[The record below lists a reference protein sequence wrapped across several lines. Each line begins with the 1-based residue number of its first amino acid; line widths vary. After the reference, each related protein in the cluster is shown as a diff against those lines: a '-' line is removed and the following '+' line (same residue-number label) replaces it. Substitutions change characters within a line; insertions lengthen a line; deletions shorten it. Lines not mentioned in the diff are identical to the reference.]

1 MRTTKQ
7 VAILSFAVAVAAA
20 PSGADDRVPGSLR
33 MREQPRTRAPW
44 SANPL
49 GRRVAQAP
57 PDRAPGDAPDD
68 PAPTPPSPADPTPPP
83 PADPTPADPTTPP
96 PADPG
101 STPPDRSPPAPPPS
115 APPAKPPTTP
125 IPDGPTQ
132 PEVDGKSEV
141 ISVTGTT
148 VERQLF
154 TGRAPMTVITR
165 ADLAAA
171 GRATLGDILQS
182 MPAQSNAGNAQ
193 INAGGDGTTRINLR
207 GLGAPRTLVLLN
219 GRRVVNG
226 GPGAD
231 SAVDINA
238 IPLPVIERVE
248 VLKDGA
254 SAIYGADA
262 VGGVVN
268 LVTRSHFDGAEVS
281 LLTSTSQRGDG
292 TEYAASFVTGFAT
305 DDKHTFCVISGSY
318 QRHDPVFAGDR
329 AFSTFQRSYDF
340 STRTETRNTSLA
352 APSGRL
358 DVLSLGAGGMQPPGC
373 TSSLCKRTSDGG
385 WADFVEPSDL
395 YNEATASY
403 VYTPSKRYNVFL
415 AGGNRLTNHT
425 AVLLEVL
432 YQYRN
437 SDRQLSPVAFSADSP
452 ISQFNLYNPLGADI
466 GDYRRRM
473 VELGP
478 RQYIDHVGMLRIII
492 GLVGKLPGRL
502 EDWKYEVSQN
512 YGVTS
517 ASVGTRGQLL
527 KARMADALGPSML
540 DKDGNPVCVRTPGD
554 IATQI
559 KYRDPVGGGFLE
571 TPCVPLDLLAPSGT
585 IPRDQLRNVTFS
597 DAGQGGDRQR
607 SFLVTASGPIA
618 KLPNNGDISLAL
630 GGDYRS
636 ENGERF
642 PPEVARVANTS
653 DNVADVTQGKS
664 GIFEGYGEL
673 TIVPISRHDIARWVE
688 IDLGA
693 RALRHSR
700 FGRSL
705 TYKAGALFRTVHG
718 IAVRGTYATAFR
730 APSLFDRFG
739 GRTERNTTAE
749 DPCDSAPPSVAGGT
763 RTLDPMVQAQC
774 SAQGV
779 PVDSKLATSQQV
791 TVIGGNRN
799 LKAETAA
806 STTFGLVVEPPQVEG
821 LAVSI
826 DYWRIAIKSAIET
839 VGLHTIFANCYD
851 RGIQSYC
858 DQIHRDPASSRI
870 RFVDQFLQNVPRT
883 ATSGVDVAL
892 WYDAKLGALGSVHTG
907 FEAQR
912 LLRYDL
918 DTSNGVI
925 HGVGYYDLGV
935 YPKYR
940 ANLSSSWTHGNGAS
954 AGFVVRY
961 IGTYK
966 ECAGNNCNSD
976 QNLAMASRD
985 IGRYLKVDL
994 FGGYEIRS
1002 KAGRTT
1008 LQIGI
1013 NNLFDVTPP
1022 VVYNAAAANS
1032 DATTYDFVGR
1042 MAYVRMSQLF

>member
-1 MRTTKQ
+1 MRTTKW
-7 VAILSFAVAVAAA
+7 VAILSLATALAAV

-33 MREQPRTRAPW
+33 MREPRRI
-44 SANPL
+44 
-49 GRRVAQAP
+49 AQVP
-57 PDRAPGDAPDD
+57 PDDAPGDPPAD
-68 PAPTPPSPADPTPPP
+68 PAPPAPADPTPSDPSTPAPAADPTPPP
-83 PADPTPADPTTPP
+83 AADPAAQP
-96 PADPG
+96 PADPAAQ
-101 STPPDRSPPAPPPS
+101 PPADPAAQPPADPPPLPADGT
-115 APPAKPPTTP
+115 APAR
-125 IPDGPTQ
+125 
-132 PEVDGKSEV
+132 EDGKSEV

-154 TGRAPMTVITR
+154 TGRAPMSIITR

-219 GRRVVNG
+219 GRRIVNG

-268 LVTRSHFDGAEVS
+268 LVTRAHFDGAETS
-281 LLTSTSQRGDG
+281 LLTSTSQHGDG

-305 DDKHTFCVISGSY
+305 TDKHTFCVISGSY
-318 QRHDPVFAGDR
+318 QRHDPVFASDR
-329 AFSTFQRSYDF
+329 AFSNFQRSYDF

-352 APSGRL
+352 TPSGRL
-358 DVLSLGAGGMQPPGC
+358 DVLSLGAGGTHPPGC
-373 TSSLCKRTSDGG
+373 TSSVCKPTSDGG
-385 WADFVEPSDL
+385 WTDFVEPGDL
-395 YNEATASY
+395 YNEATESY
-403 VYTPSKRYNVFL
+403 VYTPSKRYNVFF
-415 AGGNRLTNHT
+415 AGGNRLTRYT

-437 SDRQLSPVAFSADSP
+437 SDRQLSPVGFSADSP

-473 VELGP
+473 TELGP
-478 RQYIDHVGMLRIII
+478 RRFIDHVGMLRLII
-492 GLVGKLPGRL
+492 GLAGNLPGRL
-502 EDWKYEVSQN
+502 KDWKYEVSEN
-512 YGVTS
+512 YGVTT
-517 ASVGTRGQLL
+517 ATLGTNGQLL
-527 KARMADALGPSML
+527 KARVADALGPSML
-540 DKDGNPVCVRTPGD
+540 NKDNVPVCVRTPGD
-554 IATQI
+554 ITTQI

-571 TPCVPLDLLAPSGT
+571 TPCVPLNLLAPGGT
-585 IPRDQLRNVTFS
+585 IPANQLSNLTFS
-597 DAGQGGDRQR
+597 DAGSGTDRQR
-607 SFLVTASGPIA
+607 TFLVTTSGPIA
-618 KLPNNGDISLAL
+618 RLPNEGDISLSL

-636 ENGERF
+636 ETGERF
-642 PPEVARVANTS
+642 PPRVASVANTS
-653 DNVADVTQGKS
+653 DNAADATQGQS
-664 GIFEGYGEL
+664 NVFEGYGEL
-673 TIVPISRHDIARWVE
+673 TIVPISGHDIAQWVE
-688 IDLGA
+688 LDLGA
-693 RALRHSR
+693 RVLRHSR
-700 FGRSL
+700 FGRSV
-705 TYKAGALFRTVHG
+705 TYKAGALFRTRYG

-739 GRTERNTTAE
+739 GRTERNSTAE
-749 DPCDSAPPSVAGGT
+749 DPCDSKPPSVGDGM

-774 SAQGV
+774 MAQGV

-791 TVIGGNRN
+791 TVIGGNRE
-799 LKAETAA
+799 LRAETAA
-806 STTFGLVVEPPQVEG
+806 TTTIGVVVEPPPIKG

-826 DYWRIAIKSAIET
+826 DYWRIAIRNAIET
-839 VGLHTIFANCYD
+839 VGLGAIFANCYD

-883 ATSGVDVAL
+883 TTSGVDIAL
-892 WYDAKLGALGSVHTG
+892 WYDARLGQLGRIHTG

-918 DTSNGVI
+918 DTAHGVI
-925 HGVGYYDLGV
+925 HGLGYYDLGV
-935 YPKYR
+935 YPRYR
-940 ANLSSSWTHGNGAS
+940 ANLSSSWVDSRGAS
-954 AGFVVRY
+954 AGFTLRY

-976 QNLAMASRD
+976 ENLAMASRD
-985 IGRYLKVDL
+985 VSRYFKLDL

-1002 KAGRTT
+1002 RVGRTT
-1008 LQIGI
+1008 MQIGI
-1013 NNLFDVTPP
+1013 NNLFNVTPP
-1022 VVYNAAAANS
+1022 VVYNAIAANS